1 MEGGTSPDLLT
12 AAILAGGLIA
22 TILLLVYAI
31 RRARKSRQRQ
41 IDEVD
46 EDRPT
51 PSAKTKRAALR
62 AEDVEP
68 EPEPPSSDE
77 IPPEE
82 TEPPSLA
89 GTHPEHQVAAEPPPA
104 ESASPESA
112 SPAVPQAPLVPA
124 HMAEAE
130 NLHLSPPAPSVPP
143 KVTLPTEKPRPAQ
156 SAAQPKARDKA
167 ALSPGLARTRAGWVS
182 RLGQLFAGKREIDPA
197 LVEEIEKVLLTAD
210 IGVRTS
216 QKLLAEIRA
225 SLGKREL
232 ADPTAVWD
240 YLRRRSIEFL
250 RVEAPKVDFAKAKPF
265 VLLAIGVNGSGK
277 TTTIGKLA
285 SKLKAEGRSVLLAAG
300 DTFRAAATEQLEVWG
315 ARVGAP
321 VVRGKE
327 ASDPSSVIFESIKRA
342 SSEGVDVVI
351 ADTAGRLH
359 TKANLMEE
367 LQKVRRVASKALEG
381 APHETWLVIDATSG
395 QNAIAQAQIFTQAMS
410 VTGIVLTKLDGT
422 AKGGVILGIADQ
434 LGIPVRYIGVGERVE
449 DLREFDAEEFVEALF
464 DHDEPG

>member
-1 MEGGTSPDLLT
+1 MEGGINQEIIT
-12 AAILAGGLIA
+12 AAILAGVLVA
-22 TILLLVYAI
+22 VLILLIYAI
-31 RRARKSRQRQ
+31 RRARRARQRE
-41 IDEVD
+41 IEESG

-51 PSAKTKRAALR
+51 VSGRPKRPALR

-68 EPEPPSSDE
+68 ENELPSALEAPAETAASVLPSSE
-77 IPPEE
+77 QPEK
-82 TEPPSLA
+82 
-89 GTHPEHQVAAEPPPA
+89 QAEP
-104 ESASPESA
+104 ASLPDSEHRPLA
-112 SPAVPQAPLVPA
+112 RSPVV
-124 HMAEAE
+124 
-130 NLHLSPPAPSVPP
+130 
-143 KVTLPTEKPRPAQ
+143 LPTDKPR
-156 SAAQPKARDKA
+156 AAQPDARAKPRDAA

-182 RLGQLFAGKREIDPA
+182 RLGQLFVGKREIDPA

-216 QKLLAEIRA
+216 QKLLEEIRA

-232 ADPTAVWD
+232 ADPKAVWD
-240 YLRRRSIEFL
+240 HLRKRSIEFL
-250 RVEAPKVDFAKAKPF
+250 RVETPRIDITKAKPF
-265 VLLAIGVNGSGK
+265 VLLTIGVNGSGK

-285 SKLKAEGRSVLLAAG
+285 SKLKADGKSVLLAAG

-327 ASDPSSVIFESIKRA
+327 GSDPSSVIFEGIKRA
-342 SSEGVDVVI
+342 TNEGFDVVI

-367 LQKVRRVASKALEG
+367 LQKVRRVAAKALEG

-434 LGIPVRYIGVGERVE
+434 LGIPVRYIGIGERVE
-449 DLREFDAEEFVEALF
+449 DLREFDPEEFVEALF
-464 DHDEPG
+464 DHVEEG